1 MVVVPG
7 MPIRRVAMMA
17 VCMIAYFY
25 NVGGLRADYG
35 TGVSLLLD
43 NPATVCRRF
52 IFTLSVHDY
61 GATRGI
67 AGLCPERLRAEI
79 PASLGRV
86 SE

>member
-1 MVVVPG
+1 
-7 MPIRRVAMMA
+7 
-17 VCMIAYFY
+17 MIAGGMIGYCY
-25 NVGGLRADYG
+25 SVGRLIADYG